1 MARKK
6 RTAVPGGLP
15 GPAAAAVPLAASA
28 GLPAPAAATGARG
41 VPGEVVQGDWT
52 VGILGAMMFLAP
64 AVGVPHEE
72 MLQDTYKSMLVA
84 LAALGAALLLFW
96 RARERTTPL
105 RWHTLLWAPLAL
117 MAYALG
123 SMAWSHA
130 YLAGVEAIRWFIFSL
145 LLWLGLNTL
154 DRERLPLLARG
165 IHWGATVAS
174 LWAALQFWVDFKLF
188 PQGPNPA
195 STFINRNFFA
205 EFVVCTLPFSVWL
218 LARARSSSMVALL
231 ACSLGLNILAL
242 LMTGTRSAL
251 LALLLLSGVLP
262 FILWRYRRLLPLGQW
277 DLPTRTLAGAVLA
290 LMVFGLGMVPTGNAS
305 LLQDQ
310 ASTGRGMSALERSFL
325 RTASMASSK
334 EYSEGSF
341 SIRWVMWKA
350 TGRMILAHPLA
361 GVGAGAWEVD
371 IPLYQAPGSQLET
384 DYYVHNEI
392 LQLAAEYGVVG
403 WLFLAALLAYLA
415 QAAWRT
421 WRAPPE
427 MHGEALVRALALAA
441 LLAFLIVSNAGFP
454 WRLAATGA
462 LFALALA
469 VLLAS
474 DARWPPAARGPR
486 ASALPWSPN
495 TASLAVPA
503 TLCCIGLAGYISV
516 MAIQSESAI
525 VRAIKIA
532 LTISADGDPT
542 NPRWDGAKAEVL
554 SLTQQGIAI
563 NPHYR
568 KLTPMVGDNLANWGD
583 WKNAIWVWESVAQSR
598 PYVVAILANIG
609 RGYIA
614 VRNFE
619 GARKYLERARKV
631 QADATVV
638 HSLEVILLARTGQFQ
653 EATEKLRAYLDSGV
667 YDYDLVHSA
676 YWIGMQTRDWQLAL
690 EGLRLTVA
698 GWPEQ
703 APRAWV
709 DAGNLYARELRD
721 ESRAMEAYRQ
731 ALRATPAAR
740 VQATRQTIPS
750 PYRERL
756 GD

>member
-1 MARKK
+1 
-6 RTAVPGGLP
+6 
-15 GPAAAAVPLAASA
+15 
-28 GLPAPAAATGARG
+28 
-41 VPGEVVQGDWT
+41 
-52 VGILGAMMFLAP
+52 
-64 AVGVPHEE
+64 
-72 MLQDTYKSMLVA
+72 
-84 LAALGAALLLFW
+84 
-96 RARERTTPL
+96 
-105 RWHTLLWAPLAL
+105 
-117 MAYALG
+117 
-123 SMAWSHA
+123 
-130 YLAGVEAIRWFIFSL
+130 
-145 LLWLGLNTL
+145 
-154 DRERLPLLARG
+154 
-165 IHWGATVAS
+165 
-174 LWAALQFWVDFKLF
+174 
-188 PQGPNPA
+188 
-195 STFINRNFFA
+195 
-205 EFVVCTLPFSVWL
+205 
-218 LARARSSSMVALL
+218 
-231 ACSLGLNILAL
+231 
-242 LMTGTRSAL
+242 
-251 LALLLLSGVLP
+251 
-262 FILWRYRRLLPLGQW
+262 
-277 DLPTRTLAGAVLA
+277 
-290 LMVFGLGMVPTGNAS
+290 
-305 LLQDQ
+305 
-310 ASTGRGMSALERSFL
+310 
-325 RTASMASSK
+325 
-334 EYSEGSF
+334 
-341 SIRWVMWKA
+341 
-350 TGRMILAHPLA
+350 
-361 GVGAGAWEVD
+361 
-371 IPLYQAPGSQLET
+371 
-384 DYYVHNEI
+384 
-392 LQLAAEYGVVG
+392 
-403 WLFLAALLAYLA
+403 
-415 QAAWRT
+415 
-421 WRAPPE
+421 
-427 MHGEALVRALALAA
+427 
-441 LLAFLIVSNAGFP
+441 
-454 WRLAATGA
+454 
-462 LFALALA
+462 
-469 VLLAS
+469 
-474 DARWPPAARGPR
+474 
-486 ASALPWSPN
+486 
-495 TASLAVPA
+495 
-503 TLCCIGLAGYISV
+503 